1 MNTTH
6 TTPLPAS
13 GGHEDDDDNSTT
25 APPAGGHPGNDQ
37 VGFGQVGNPAQTASS
52 AQFGSSF
59 DTASFGSASTS
70 FGAGPQ
76 ARPDHPLDTPLPY
89 GSGFSTTQPLG
100 YRTGPMDLGV
110 ASYGSAGGAANGA
123 VEVADRKKSGS
134 PGPGRRGHP
143 LDGGGRV
150 GDPRRA
156 GDHADRAA
164 RHRAGVHGD
173 RGAGDGGPPLTSP

>member
-13 GGHEDDDDNSTT
+13 GGHEDDDDNATT

-100 YRTGPMDLGV
+100 YGTGPMDLGI
-110 ASYGSAGGAANGA
+110 ASYGSLGDAANGA

-134 PGPGRRGHP
+134 PV
-143 LDGGGRV
+143 LAV
-150 GDPRRA
+150 A
-156 GDHADRAA
+156 GILSMAVAVWA
-164 RHRAGVHGD
+164 IL
-173 RGAGDGGPPLTSP
+173 GGPVITPTVLLATGLVFTVIVGLVMVVRR

>member
-13 GGHEDDDDNSTT
+13 GGHEDDDDNATT

-37 VGFGQVGNPAQTASS
+37 VGFGPVGNPAQTSS
-52 AQFGSSF
+52 FAQFGSPA
-59 DTASFGSASTS
+59 TASFGSASTS

-89 GSGFSTTQPLG
+89 GSGFSITQPPG
-100 YRTGPMDLGV
+100 YGTGPMDLGI

-134 PGPGRRGHP
+134 PV
-143 LDGGGRV
+143 LAV
-150 GDPRRA
+150 A
-156 GDHADRAA
+156 GILSMAVAVWA
-164 RHRAGVHGD
+164 IL
-173 RGAGDGGPPLTSP
+173 GGPVITPTVLLATGLVFTVIVGLVMVVRR